1 MPTVGEILRSEREKK
16 GLTIKDI
23 EKATSI
29 RALYLSAIEEDNY
42 SVVPGEVYLK
52 GFIRNYANYLG
63 LDGQNIVN
71 IYRQSKTPV
80 TETPEP
86 VITDTADKPT
96 DTAKKTIKPSAAE
109 EKRTEQRGPM
119 KWFAAGAI
127 VVVLLGFGWWW
138 AEGRS
143 GQDQA
148 QLTKPSPAAPAPVQ
162 QLAPQ
167 APASPAPSSQQPASQ
182 APAAKPVVLSAKYTD
197 SCWTLV
203 KADGKEVYEGIP
215 KVGETLTWEA
225 QTNINVQ
232 FGNAGGVEVVYNGQS
247 LGKMGA
253 KGEVLSKSFTAN
265 AANNN

>member
-42 SVVPGEVYLK
+42 SIVPGEVYLK

-63 LDGQNIVN
+63 LDSQKIIDV
-71 IYRQSKTPV
+71 YRQSKTPV
-80 TETPEP
+80 AETLDP
-86 VITDTADKPT
+86 IADTADKHADHT
-96 DTAKKTIKPSAAE
+96 NKAGKKDTTEENRNGQTSTIKWGAAV
-109 EKRTEQRGPM
+109 
-119 KWFAAGAI
+119 AI
-127 VVVLLGFGWWW
+127 VVVLAGFGWWW

-143 GQDQA
+143 DQNPA
-148 QLTKPSPAAPAPVQ
+148 QQAKPSPTAPAPVPQ
-162 QLAPQ
+162 PAPQ
-167 APASPAPSSQQPASQ
+167 APGSPAPLQQPTAQ
-182 APAAKPVVLSAKYTD
+182 MPAAAAKPVVISAKYTD

-225 QTNINVQ
+225 QTNINIQ

-253 KGEVLSKSFTAN
+253 KGEVLSKSF
-265 AANNN
+265 AANTVNR